1 MQAHV
6 KAKTAEGRFTGYILV
21 AFPAVMFVI
30 VSMMNP
36 TYAHN
41 LTGTSIGQKLL
52 GVAFALQIGGLWM
65 IRKLTTV
72 KV

>member
-1 MQAHV
+1 LANHL
-6 KAKTAEGRFTGYILV
+6 KAKAAEGRFTGYILV

-30 VSMMNP
+30 ISFMNP
-36 TYAHN
+36 AYAHN
-41 LTGTSIGQKLL
+41 LTGTSIGQKMLAI
-52 GVAFALQIGGLWM
+52 AFAFQMLGLWA